1 MCYMKQGVIFEDSDN
16 NLLFCPH
23 KKIGNNDTDNIRK
36 TPSRNFYIYNQLT
49 DVCEKVE
56 YK

>member
-1 MCYMKQGVIFEDSDN
+1 VCYMKQGVIFEDSDN